1 MLLFVTKVPYFWQ
14 VKTFSIKI
22 LSTLLII
29 LLSYKVFSQSLKNNH
44 IADCIGAVEIH
55 HLDSAVVQFSGS
67 YGFIDELIDVVP
79 ELIETNSVWVKFEP
93 RLNGKLQINF
103 TPYSN
108 YDFQYFIFKD
118 TTGMFCNKDFNY
130 IRLDYFVKG
139 DSIQKNQTKI
149 YTPRTIKCKINT
161 HVDDVYYLLLHSKQE
176 HQSSLKLN
184 FKIEGDFEKQKI
196 IVQNYKKVPTAKTV
210 KFKIRDKET
219 GEPVIANVSIKGM
232 RMDNKL
238 FLGSD
243 FIFDAYK
250 SPKSEIIVNAE
261 GYFYYVSPLNFSTSK
276 NSEVLI
282 ELEKLAAGKIMPL
295 EGLKF
300 EQNSR
305 DFIPTSYVALKRL
318 LDFMVLNKNVKIEII
333 GHVNAPGS
341 DAKGKIKKLSE
352 DRAKTAYLFLIENGI
367 SKDRVKY
374 SGKGNSEMIY
384 PVPKNKKQEEA
395 NRRVEIKILE
405 VK

>member
-1 MLLFVTKVPYFWQ
+1 M
-14 VKTFSIKI
+14 
-22 LSTLLII
+22 
-29 LLSYKVFSQSLKNNH
+29 FSQNLKNNH
-44 IADCIGAVEIH
+44 VADCIGAVEIH
-55 HLDSAVVQFSGS
+55 HLDSSVVQFSGS

-93 RLNGKLQINF
+93 RLNGKLSINF
-103 TPYSN
+103 TPNSN
-108 YDFQYFIFKD
+108 YDFQYFLFKD

-139 DSIQKNQTKI
+139 DSIQKNQNKI
-149 YTPRTIKCKINT
+149 YTRRTIECEIKT

-176 HQSSLKLN
+176 HQSTV
-184 FKIEGDFEKQKI
+184 KIVFNYKGELEKQNLNI
-196 IVQNYKKVPTAKTV
+196 QNYKKVPSAYTV
-210 KFKIRDKET
+210 RFKIRDKET
-219 GEPVIANVSIKGM
+219 GNPVIANVSIKGM
-232 RMDNKL
+232 RIDNKL

-250 SPKSEIIVNAE
+250 APHSEIIVNAE
-261 GYFYYVSPLNFSTSK
+261 GYFYYVSPLTFPTNK
-276 NSEVLI
+276 NSEVII
-282 ELEKLAAGKIMPL
+282 ELEKLAPGKIMPL

-318 LDFMVLNKNVKIEII
+318 LDFMTLNESVKIEII
-333 GHVNAPGS
+333 GHVNAPGN

-384 PVPKNKKQEEA
+384 PAPKTKDQEEA

-405 VK
+405 VE